1 MVLYPQK
8 FSIEGLIISFSAP
21 EHRLHSSAFPA
32 AIVKEEGW
40 RSMPGGARAMVWNH
54 LCIYVFVRSRQPILS
69 SYHSQILNQSVFA
82 IIHTLQ
88 G

>member
-40 RSMPGGARAMVWNH
+40 QSMPGGAGLW
-54 LCIYVFVRSRQPILS
+54 CETIFVFMFSWDPD
-69 SYHSQILNQSVFA
+69 NQYYPV
-82 IIHTLQ
+82 ITVKY
-88 G
+88 